1 VGGSPSSVPSACAF
15 DNDSTLAAWTLV
27 PNGTL
32 RLGQRVQLRGKFV
45 ARDAIVGIDS
55 SGKGLELP
63 IITQAPQDVTVWQH
77 QTAVFSVTATGTGIT
92 YQWQK
97 NGVNIPGATSSTLTI
112 TDPVLADDGSQFRV
126 VLTNEAGSVT
136 STTATLTVLPAL
148 APQVTCVSPSTPLPS
163 GGSSAGQV
171 VFGYENPS
179 GERIEI
185 PVGSRNQVVVSDASP
200 AVPVTVFAGTGTTHA
215 FIAPLPAGGST
226 TWTLDGVTVT
236 ADEASPVC
244 PLPDIARPFAGERV
258 HGDPPGDYD
267 PSLPNVAPY
276 AFDGLQAYY
285 SSDFRVPLGWR
296 QQLGSLELQ
305 ELQPP
310 PGTPV
315 VLPVRLEQ
323 NLKFENFSW
332 LDDGGQRD
340 HLRVLISVNGQERG
354 QVDCPRNIY
363 CSEHVDLGMVTPGQ
377 FDPNNLNL
385 AGLELTVQFRRCP
398 LFDDCYWRTIGWAT
412 ATVTLDL
419 GRTLVTHSNSTS
431 PPPRRSRAL
440 SYSASARGTTASSG
454 WSWTI

>member
-1 VGGSPSSVPSACAF
+1 
-15 DNDSTLAAWTLV
+15 LAAWTLV

-63 IITQAPQDVTVWQH
+63 IIVQAPQDVTVWQH
-77 QTAVFSVTATGTGIT
+77 QAAVFSVTATGTEIT

-112 TDPVLADDGSQFRV
+112 TDPVLADDGAQFRV

-148 APQVTCVSPSTPLPS
+148 VPQVTCVTPTTPLPN
-163 GGSSAGQV
+163 GGTLPGRV

-179 GERIEI
+179 GEPIEI
-185 PVGSRNQVVVSDASP
+185 PVGARNQVVVSDASP
-200 AVPVTVFAGTGTTHA
+200 AVPVTAFAGIGTTHA
-215 FIAPLPAGGST
+215 FIAPLPEGGST
-226 TWTLDGVTVT
+226 TWTLDGVSVT
-236 ADEASPVC
+236 ADEVSPAC
-244 PLPDIARPFAGERV
+244 PQPNGTPALVDRPR

-267 PSLPNVAPY
+267 PNLPHVEPY

-285 SSDFRVPLGWR
+285 SSDFRVPPGWR

-305 ELQPP
+305 QLQPP

-315 VLPVRLEQ
+315 MLPVRLEQ
-323 NLKFENFSW
+323 NFNFENFSW
-332 LDDGGQRD
+332 LDDGNQRD

-354 QVDCPRNIY
+354 MVECERNIH
-363 CSEHVDLGMVTPGQ
+363 CSEYVDLGMVTPGQ
-377 FDPNNLNL
+377 FDSNTPNL
-385 AGLELTVQFRRCP
+385 AGLQLTIQFRRCP

-419 GRTLVTHSNSTS
+419 AARGRTGIL
-431 PPPRRSRAL
+431 PAGRLLEAE
-440 SYSASARGTTASSG
+440 A
-454 WSWTI
+454 